1 MSNKEQASK
10 KEPARELPLE
20 NLEIGNAI
28 YTTRLTSKFRN
39 RLNWVRPNERIVT
52 AVIPGTI
59 QKIMVKVG
67 DEVEAGKPMLILEA
81 MKMRNEILAPVGGVI
96 RKINISEGE
105 HVPKSHLL
113 VELD

>member
-1 MSNKEQASK
+1 MSNKEKSSE
-10 KEPARELPLE
+10 KEPIQELPLE

-28 YTTRLTSKFRN
+28 YSTRLTSKFRN
-39 RLNWVRPNERIVT
+39 RLNWKKPDERVVT
-52 AVIPGTI
+52 AIIPGTI
-59 QKIMVKVG
+59 QRIMVKVG

-81 MKMRNEILAPVGGVI
+81 MKMRNEILAPVAGVI
-96 RKINISEGE
+96 RTINVSEGE